1 MANLAEIKSLIEQ
14 ALPGSEV
21 TVSDLTGGG
30 DHLAVVVAAPQFAG
44 KGLID
49 QHQMIHA
56 ALKHKMTPVSQE
68 IHALQI
74 KTSVLGSRG

>member
-1 MANLAEIKSLIEQ
+1 MASLEEVKSLIEK

-21 TVSDLTGGG
+21 TVTDLTGGG

-44 KGLID
+44 KPLID
-49 QHQMIHA
+49 QHRLVHS
-56 ALKHKMTPVSQE
+56 ALKHKLPPAGRE

-74 KTSVLGSRG
+74 KTTVRASG

>member
-1 MANLAEIKSLIEQ
+1 MANLAEVKSLIEQ
-14 ALPGSEV
+14 ALPGSEATV
-21 TVSDLTGGG
+21 TDLTGGG
-30 DHLAVVVAAPQFAG
+30 DHLAVAVTAPQFVG

-56 ALKHKMTPVSQE
+56 ALKLKMPPVSQE

-74 KTSVLGSRG
+74 KTSVPQP

>member
-1 MANLAEIKSLIEQ
+1 MATLAEVKAAIEQ

-21 TVSDLTGGG
+21 TVTDLTGGG

-44 KGLID
+44 KGLLD
-49 QHQMIHA
+49 QHRMIHA
-56 ALKHKMTPVSQE
+56 ALKDKMAPASNE

-74 KTSVLGSRG
+74 KTSVRGS

>member
-1 MANLAEIKSLIEQ
+1 MANLAEVKSLIEQ

-21 TVSDLTGGG
+21 TVNDLTGGG
-30 DHLAVVVAAPQFAG
+30 DHLAVAVAASQFAG

-49 QHQMIHA
+49 QHQMIYA
-56 ALKHKMTPVSQE
+56 ALKHKMAPVSQE

-74 KTSVLGSRG
+74 KTSVPGG